1 MVVFHEGRISSK
13 PQHQFRRLSF
23 CCPRG
28 SHLSYRNCP
37 TLQKT
42 PAKYH
47 HSKGLLDH
55 RLCDLPDFVDSVG
68 GTTASVTQSYRHLR
82 VPKRPFPQSPGG
94 CLRPAPK
101 AQHPR
106 PSWAIWAIWA
116 SQHASKT
123 FQTRLLSQSIYPKHH
138 SIRTILHNEEITPGE
153 PITLCISKTFAVFPA
168 AREIS
173 VAILRRNFVNNRL
186 TDLFDLRKDGYR

>member
-106 PSWAIWAIWA
+106 PSTQGPAPKAQHPRPSTQGPAPKAQHPRPSTQGPAGPA
-116 SQHASKT
+116 STPQKPSK
-123 FQTRLLSQSIYPKHH
+123 R
-138 SIRTILHNEEITPGE
+138 
-153 PITLCISKTFAVFPA
+153 VF
-168 AREIS
+168 
-173 VAILRRNFVNNRL
+173 
-186 TDLFDLRKDGYR
+186 